1 VRAALFR
8 HPLTLRIV
16 SLVLLLL
23 AWGLLLLFSASAVLG
38 AKRWDSELYFVS
50 RQAAAAA
57 LGLLVAYGL
66 SRVDYRLWNGLG
78 WPILTGQAILLL
90 ATYVDG
96 LGWHAQGAQRWL
108 RLGPLAF
115 QPSELARITIPLF
128 VAQLLARYP
137 ARGAPP
143 GSTGRRWGAGLAM
156 VGVVLLLVLRQP
168 DLGTTVLLATTT
180 LALFFVAGA
189 RVTYVGIVGV
199 VAVAGALLA
208 MWHSDYRRRRLLAFL
223 NPWSDPQG
231 SGFQTIQSFLAF
243 HSGGLTGTGLGNG
256 NGKLFFLPEIHTD
269 FIFSLVGEETGFLGA
284 AVLLVLYLML
294 AFWMFRVAFA
304 VRDPFAS
311 YLALGLALTLTLPV
325 VINVGGVV
333 GLLPVKGMA
342 LPFVSWGRS
351 AMVVNLAAIGILLSV
366 VSAAEA
372 PTSVEKKK

>member
-1 VRAALFR
+1 MIPRLGS
-8 HPLTLRIV
+8 HPLTLRISTIV
-16 SLVLLLL
+16 VLLLAL
-23 AWGLLLLFSASAVLG
+23 GLLLLFSASAVLG
-38 AKRWDSELYFVS
+38 EKRWGSEVYFVS
-50 RQAAAAA
+50 RQAMAVG
-57 LGLLVAYGL
+57 LGLVLAFGL
-66 SRVDYRLWNGLG
+66 ARVDYRIWNGLG

-96 LGWHAQGAQRWL
+96 LGWHALGAQRWL
-108 RLGPLAF
+108 RLGPFAF
-115 QPSELARITIPLF
+115 QPSELARITVPLF
-128 VAQLLARYP
+128 LAQLLARYP
-137 ARGAPP
+137 VASTTP
-143 GSTGRRWGAGLAM
+143 GVGRRWAAGLVM
-156 VGVVLLLVLRQP
+156 VGFIMLLVLRQP
-168 DLGTTVLLATTT
+168 DLGTTVLLALTT
-180 LALFFVAGA
+180 LSLFFVAGA
-189 RVTYVGIVGV
+189 RVTYVGIAGV
-199 VAVAGALLA
+199 VALVGALLA
-208 MWHSDYRRRRLLAFL
+208 MWHTDYRRRRLLAFL

-269 FIFSLVGEETGFLGA
+269 FIFSMVGEETGFVG
-284 AVLLVLYLML
+284 AVLLLLLYGLL

-366 VSAAEA
+366 IAAADGQAA
-372 PTSVEKKK
+372 PKER